1 MQLLVI
7 RSGKNSFMLPVN
19 TFVVI
24 GPESTGKTTLC
35 QELAKI
41 TGGDWI
47 PEYARTYIENL
58 KQPYTYEDVI
68 EIAKKQIELE
78 ETYDKDINS
87 LFIDTDLIITK
98 VWLQHVYKK
107 TPEWMDEYLNKS
119 YRKAY
124 LVTYPDLPW
133 EYDPVRENPIL
144 REFFL
149 NWYIE
154 EIKKLGFPF
163 YIIKGIG
170 EERIKNAIAFL
181 NL

>member
-1 MQLLVI
+1 
-7 RSGKNSFMLPVN
+7 MLPDN
-19 TFVVI
+19 TFVII

-35 QELAKI
+35 QELAKT

-58 KQPYTYEDVI
+58 KRKYTYDDVI
-68 EIAKKQIELE
+68 HIAKKQIELE
-78 ETYDKDINS
+78 ETYNKDVDS

-98 VWLQHVYKK
+98 VWLLHVFKDC
-107 TPEWMDEYLNKS
+107 PAWMDEYLKKS
-119 YRKAY
+119 YRKSY

-133 EYDPVRENPIL
+133 EFDPVRENPTL

-163 YIIKGIG
+163 FIIKGNG
-170 EERIKNAIAFL
+170 EQRVKNAISYL
-181 NL
+181 ESSIKSIKSIK